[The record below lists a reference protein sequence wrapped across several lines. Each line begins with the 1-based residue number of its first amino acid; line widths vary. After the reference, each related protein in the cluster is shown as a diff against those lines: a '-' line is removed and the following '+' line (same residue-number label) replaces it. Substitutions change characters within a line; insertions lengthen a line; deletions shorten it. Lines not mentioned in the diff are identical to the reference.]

1 MKETIKQLLKLLKLP
16 GARKQPYT
24 VRNLDDLMV
33 AISGFGNSA
42 ITPMFTI
49 SSVDGTGVPLLRMA
63 RRAAPPPALLGST
76 AATWPQLRSLTIASP
91 SLPPHLRR
99 PGGCACACAR
109 RADRC
114 PARRRPLPLARA
126 SSVVLTPRSRP

>member
-76 AATWPQLRSLTIASP
+76 AATWPQPRSLTIAPPSFPPPAVRRLRLRLRPP
-91 SLPPHLRR
+91 SLPR
-99 PGGCACACAR
+99 
-109 RADRC
+109 
-114 PARRRPLPLARA
+114 ARA
-126 SSVVLTPRSRP
+126 SSVVLIPRPRP